1 MGFKM
6 KGSPMHRNFGVGAS
20 PTKQKYDVNGTDE
33 RAYDID
39 QKAYDNWR
47 GTEDINTGEKGNAPN
62 VRYLGQSENKEH
74 LEDYLEFKKSLA
86 KSTKK
91 TIDKNK
97 GTEIGPRNKDGG
109 FTTSPSKQKKG
120 GKTYSTKAHSVVS
133 DEGTGD
139 TKNSKGQNQ
148 EDVVKSRKKSIAGA
162 HKSLKKGKK
171 SIQKAVNKG
180 MDGDYANKEMAV
192 LLQNLQNAYDNQHN
206 TADSLNLVNPVIMED
221 RQEMRKVDAQT
232 KYENKKKK

>member
-1 MGFKM
+1 M
-6 KGSPMHRNFGVGAS
+6 KGSPMHRNYGVGAS
-20 PTKQKYDVNGTDE
+20 P
-33 RAYDID
+33 
-39 QKAYDNWR
+39 
-47 GTEDINTGEKGNAPN
+47 
-62 VRYLGQSENKEH
+62 
-74 LEDYLEFKKSLA
+74 LE
-86 KSTKK
+86 
-91 TIDKNK
+91 
-97 GTEIGPRNKDGG
+97 
-109 FTTSPSKQKKG
+109 QKKG
-120 GKTYSTKAHSVVS
+120 TTYSTKAHSVVP

-162 HKSLKKGKK
+162 HKSLKKGRK

-180 MDGDYANKEMAV
+180 MDGDYANEEMAV